1 MAKRKI
7 SLIGLV
13 VVMICVLVF
22 APVVTAGIYFI
33 HTVSGQLQH
42 TASETVSMYL
52 NEFTDRTDRMME
64 SVQWLARAVAHRP
77 YRGIRYNFGF
87 TKRLYFDAR
96 GFSHLNMNIGEDDLF
111 LQRILRDDN
120 LSVVLSPRA
129 SVVQR
134 VWGGLGWWTRQRR
147 LYGAARRYYPLAVRN
162 FIRWE
167 PGSRLL
173 FFLAAATAIAVM
185 PLEYKLATA
194 ALVLLRYGVVF
205 AEIWRITRRLGERGL
220 RGAYFVYDLLS
231 PFYEMLVALLCLRR
245 DDRVW
250 R

>member
-1 MAKRKI
+1 
-7 SLIGLV
+7 
-13 VVMICVLVF
+13 
-22 APVVTAGIYFI
+22 
-33 HTVSGQLQH
+33 
-42 TASETVSMYL
+42 
-52 NEFTDRTDRMME
+52 
-64 SVQWLARAVAHRP
+64 
-77 YRGIRYNFGF
+77 
-87 TKRLYFDAR
+87 
-96 GFSHLNMNIGEDDLF
+96 MNIGEDDLF

-173 FFLAAATAIAVM
+173 FFLAAATA
-185 PLEYKLATA
+185 

>member
-1 MAKRKI
+1 
-7 SLIGLV
+7 V
-13 VVMICVLVF
+13 VDAAA
-22 APVVTAGIYFI
+22 AP
-33 HTVSGQLQH
+33 
-42 TASETVSMYL
+42 
-52 NEFTDRTDRMME
+52 
-64 SVQWLARAVAHRP
+64 
-77 YRGIRYNFGF
+77 
-87 TKRLYFDAR
+87 
-96 GFSHLNMNIGEDDLF
+96 
-111 LQRILRDDN
+111 LRC
-120 LSVVLSPRA
+120 
-129 SVVQR
+129 
-134 VWGGLGWWTRQRR
+134 
-147 LYGAARRYYPLAVRN
+147 GAALLPARSAELHPL
-162 FIRWE
+162 E